1 MHPQARKL
9 ALVLLIGGPLVL
21 ASYAWC
27 LIAWPE
33 LSAQMWGGVPTS
45 WRGPYTASMFVA
57 AAGFLAFSW
66 VFLFRTDPA
75 ATRLAGSSYELLVPL
90 YALVLLPSALWM
102 PATAWLLT
110 DPSPLLHSLVRLDLY
125 AVALG
130 SIGLVVAAI
139 TLHPRPPTRLRVL
152 AILGTLAFAFQ
163 TVVLDALVWPAL
175 LTVP

>member
-1 MHPQARKL
+1 MHPQARRL

-27 LIAWPE
+27 LIVWPE
-33 LSAQMWGGVPTS
+33 LSAQMWGGVPEA
-45 WRGPYTASMFVA
+45 WRGPYTAWMFVA

-66 VFLFRTDPA
+66 VFVFRTQPETKVADQ
-75 ATRLAGSSYELLVPL
+75 GYELLIVL
-90 YALVLLPSALWM
+90 YSLVLFPSALWM
-102 PATAWLLT
+102 PATAWLLH

-130 SIGLVVAAI
+130 SIGLIVAAF
-139 TLHPRPPTRLRVL
+139 TLRPRPAGRVL
-152 AILGTLAFAFQ
+152 AIVGTLAFAVQ

-175 LTVP
+175 FSVP